1 MIGIIKD
8 YSGNNYRIPHMGKK
22 RLERQEALPTQLDCK
37 IDIVEKAYFHLLQQD
52 PLDNDDEA
60 EEEQE

>member
-1 MIGIIKD
+1 
-8 YSGNNYRIPHMGKK
+8 MGKK